1 MMPRLQIE
9 ALERIQFRREMG
21 GPMHEGDRRTF
32 EEPDQVAD
40 AENAI
45 RAGWAK
51 DLSGSIETGQRTIIG
66 RVVQPHNSA
75 SDTTV
80 TEVN

>member
-1 MMPRLQIE
+1 MPRLQIE
-9 ALERIQFRREMG
+9 ALERIQFKREMG
-21 GPMHEGDRRTF
+21 GPMHAGDRRTF
-32 EEPDQVAD
+32 EEPEQVAE
-40 AENAI
+40 AESAI

-51 DLSGSIETGQRTIIG
+51 DMAGAIETGQRTIIG

-75 SDTTV
+75 SDTTA